1 MDEAIENGYTR
12 LVEIISTQ
20 KTIIDEK
27 GGEIAQKNADLFGR
41 MIAMAVPIV
50 SYAGIQMLQKAKID
64 VQGELYDAVHYDEK
78 MILLGK
84 SEEAVPA
91 RPDDY
96 SKKVTDQFCML
107 GESGIVYELMYSQ
120 DEHIVDSYR
129 GELTPGDAVTIYGYD
144 ILFMLYKAMRQY
156 CSGQEELLDA
166 LDKTLTFMR
175 SFPNQEQ

>member
-20 KTIIDEK
+20 KKTINEM
-27 GGEIAQKNADLFGR
+27 GGEITQKNADLFER
-41 MIAMAVPIV
+41 MITMTVPII

-64 VQGELYDAVHYDEK
+64 VQGELYDALHYDEK

-84 SEEAVPA
+84 SEEVVPA

-96 SKKVTDQFCML
+96 KKKVTDQFCML
-107 GESGIVYELMYSQ
+107 GESGTVYELMYSK

-129 GELTPGDAVTIYGYD
+129 GELSPRDAVTIYGFD

-156 CSGQEELLDA
+156 CSGQEELLNA
-166 LDKTLTFMR
+166 LDKTLTFI
-175 SFPNQEQ
+175 SSSPNPEQ